1 MQLINEEGIPF
12 KMQPTNATGKDGK
25 FLFYASPSCDTASV
39 RMFDVYC
46 AQEYHMGKSEMQ
58 RALDVFMQ
66 AAGEFL
72 AKGYNVKTPFGTF
85 SPCLGLK
92 RKVTNPDEVTADD
105 VILKGVDFRCNKDF
119 VKEVKKWMNGF
130 QRVENPNTRELL
142 QDRQKM
148 DQALQEV
155 LRAQGYVTV
164 RNFVNQTHLPYN
176 SAKKQLDAWTEGD
189 TPRLLKSKMGQQYI
203 YTET

>member
-25 FLFYASPSCDTASV
+25 YLFYASASCNTASV
-39 RMFDVYC
+39 RMFDDYC
-46 AQEYHMGKSEMQ
+46 AQEFHMRKSEMQ

-85 SPCLGLK
+85 SPRLALK
-92 RKVTNPDEVTADD
+92 RKVTNPDEVTEDD
-105 VILKGVDFRCNKDF
+105 VTLKGVDFRCNKDF